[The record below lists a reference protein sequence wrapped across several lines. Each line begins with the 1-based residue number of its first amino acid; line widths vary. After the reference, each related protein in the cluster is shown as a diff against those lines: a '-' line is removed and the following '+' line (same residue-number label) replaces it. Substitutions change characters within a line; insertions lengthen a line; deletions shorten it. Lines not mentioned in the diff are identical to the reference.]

1 VFTVVASTW
10 RLLLLLLLLLLQCCD
25 VV

>member
-10 RLLLLLLLLLLQCCD
+10 RLLLLLLLLLQCCD